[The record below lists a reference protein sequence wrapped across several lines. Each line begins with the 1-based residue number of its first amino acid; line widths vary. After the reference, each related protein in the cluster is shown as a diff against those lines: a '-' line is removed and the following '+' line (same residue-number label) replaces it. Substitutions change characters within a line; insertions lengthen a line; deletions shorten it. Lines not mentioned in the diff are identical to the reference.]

1 MQTEQLCGLIG
12 PTFARHMACRTSDAC
27 CAATARITTSRKA
40 VAALP
45 PPPLLLLSSRR
56 HRQMCCTTAAARC
69 LSISVANPARAL
81 FARHL
86 AWSVSAARRRS
97 AAATALRADRAR
109 QAACIVVAAV
119 RAWASVRLAD
129 MHRKAA

>member
-45 PPPLLLLSSRR
+45 PPPLLLPSRC
-56 HRQMCCTTAAARC
+56 HRQMRCTTAAARC

-129 MHRKAA
+129 MHRNAA